1 MVFVVKWK
9 HASVSFVQASSQVD
23 NLNTPTT
30 IKHNETTSGVTEA
43 QNGENSEET
52 AEHSVN
58 IWYLVIYATMLAI
71 SAWKRNNIS
80 AHSICGY
87 FRNPKSIRES
97 L

>member
-58 IWYLVIYATMLAI
+58 IWYLVIYILLFWFFLEYDFSNNRI
-71 SAWKRNNIS
+71 NWK
-80 AHSICGY
+80 
-87 FRNPKSIRES
+87 
-97 L
+97 